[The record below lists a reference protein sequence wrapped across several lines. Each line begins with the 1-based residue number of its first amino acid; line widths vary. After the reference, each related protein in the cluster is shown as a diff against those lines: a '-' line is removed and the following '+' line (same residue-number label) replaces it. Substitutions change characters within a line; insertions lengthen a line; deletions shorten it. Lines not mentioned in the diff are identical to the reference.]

1 MSDPGP
7 PDTGEHARHGTGE
20 RAHYG
25 TGPPRVRFAPSP
37 TGHLH
42 VGGARTA
49 LFNYLL
55 ARKAGGSFVLR
66 IEDTD
71 RERSSDEMTRSIL
84 DAMDWLGLDFD
95 EGPYHQADG
104 LERHRADAHRLLEI
118 GAAYRCFCPPP
129 PGRAGRP
136 DAEACGCATLSRA
149 EGEARAAGGEAF
161 ALRFRVP
168 EGETV
173 WDDVVHGRRAVAN
186 EHVRDFVLLRS
197 DGTPVYNLAV
207 VSDDIEMGIT
217 LVLRGDDH
225 LSNTPKQILI
235 YRALGAP
242 LPTFAHV
249 PMILGPDGRR
259 LSKRHGATSVEAY
272 RVQGILPEAL
282 FNFLAL
288 LGWSPGDDREVM
300 EPSELIEAFSLAR
313 ILKKSAVF
321 DPEKLTW
328 LNRQH
333 IARMPIDRL
342 VELAREPFQGLGV
355 PPALF
360 EERPERVREVL
371 DVVRERGV
379 TVEAVALQAAPFFLE
394 EVAYEEVAVA
404 KFWKRP
410 AEAAELLRA
419 GRDRLAGVSSFEP
432 DSLERAIRQLAA
444 DKDVG
449 AGKIIHPLR
458 VAQMGTSVS
467 PGIFVVLSLMGRE
480 RALERIDRAL
490 GYLDAMAAV
499 EGAGADT
506 EATGADAE

>member
-1 MSDPGP
+1 MSAPGA
-7 PDTGEHARHGTGE
+7 PDTSGHRAAR
-20 RAHYG
+20 
-25 TGPPRVRFAPSP
+25 PPRVRFAPSP

-49 LFNYLL
+49 LFNYLF
-55 ARKAGGSFVLR
+55 ARNAGGTFVLR

-71 RERSSDEMTRSIL
+71 RARSSDEMTRSIL
-84 DAMDWLGLDFD
+84 DAMEWLGLDFD

-104 LERHRADAHRLLEI
+104 LERHRADAHRLLEL

-136 DAEACGCATLSRA
+136 DPEGCGCATLSRA
-149 EGEARAAGGEAF
+149 DEEARAAAGEPF

-168 EGETV
+168 DGETA
-173 WDDVVHGRRAVAN
+173 WDDAVHGRRAVAN
-186 EHVRDFVLLRS
+186 EHVQDFVLLRS

-225 LSNTPKQILI
+225 LSNTPKQILL
-235 YRALGAP
+235 YRALGAS

-259 LSKRHGATSVEAY
+259 LSKRHGGTSVEAY
-272 RVQGILPEAL
+272 REQGILPEAL

-300 EPSELIEAFSLAR
+300 EPSELIEAFGLGR

-321 DPEKLTW
+321 DLEKLTW

-333 IARMPIDRL
+333 IRRMPIDRL
-342 VELAREPFQGLGV
+342 VELASGPLQALGV
-355 PPALF
+355 PPSIF
-360 EERPERVREVL
+360 EERPERLREVL
-371 DVVRERGV
+371 DVVRERGD
-379 TVEAVALQAAPFFLE
+379 TVEAVALQAAPFFLD
-394 EVAYEEVAVA
+394 EVTYEEAAVT

-419 GRDRLAGVSSFEP
+419 ARGRLAEVASFEP
-432 DSLERAIRQLAA
+432 DTLEHAVRQLAA
-444 DKDVG
+444 TKDVS

-480 RALERIDRAL
+480 RVLGRIDRAL
-490 GYLDAMAAV
+490 GYLDAMAAA
-499 EGAGADT
+499 EGAGAD
-506 EATGADAE
+506 AE